1 MLHACAARFDVIFWG
16 ENFWEL
22 NTPSKLG
29 QRLMEIACMLYGG
42 FIWLIALV

>member
-22 NTPSKLG
+22 NAAKNVTNETYLWGVFPVVYMCESVFG
-29 QRLMEIACMLYGG
+29 
-42 FIWLIALV
+42 